1 MLTQLPVLTKTA
13 VLAVVPLLLTLA
25 VIQVLIKPAR
35 RIGLVD
41 RPGGRKEHDGEIPL
55 IGGLGMAIALIL
67 SVQLAEPQ
75 TLIGLNVLGS
85 IALLVVVGVLDDF
98 LDIRAKTKLLVQAIA
113 AMLIVLPSGV
123 YITHVGDIL
132 GIGNISLGPL
142 ALPFTVFAV
151 VGLINAV
158 NMADGADGLAAGLTS
173 TTVVWFIACA
183 LVVGNQSMAL
193 DLVILLAV
201 TVGFLCYNMRT
212 PLRHKAAVFMGD
224 AGSMML
230 GALLAW
236 FAIQLPH
243 NSTAVPPPPPFAIL
257 WMLGLPVLD
266 TVVLMI
272 RRMLQGRSP
281 FSAGRDHMHHIWMHA
296 GFSPGETTLLLM
308 LLNALIGLVG
318 FAGWRSGVPEW
329 ALALGYVGLFAIQA
343 SITQHAW
350 VVSKWLKRHHCART
364 PQ

>member
-75 TLIGLNVLGS
+75 TLIDLNVLGG

-201 TVGFLCYNMRT
+201 TVGFLC
-212 PLRHKAAVFMGD
+212 PESVF
-224 AGSMML
+224 
-230 GALLAW
+230 
-236 FAIQLPH
+236 
-243 NSTAVPPPPPFAIL
+243 V
-257 WMLGLPVLD
+257 
-266 TVVLMI
+266 
-272 RRMLQGRSP
+272 
-281 FSAGRDHMHHIWMHA
+281 
-296 GFSPGETTLLLM
+296 
-308 LLNALIGLVG
+308 
-318 FAGWRSGVPEW
+318 
-329 ALALGYVGLFAIQA
+329 
-343 SITQHAW
+343 
-350 VVSKWLKRHHCART
+350 
-364 PQ
+364 

>member
-75 TLIGLNVLGS
+75 TLIGLNVLGGV
-85 IALLVVVGVLDDF
+85 ALLVVVGVLDDF
-98 LDIRAKTKLLVQAIA
+98 LDIRAKTKLLVQISA
-113 AMLIVLPSGV
+113 ALLIVLPSGV
-123 YITHVGDIL
+123 YITHVGDLFGAGPVKL
-132 GIGNISLGPL
+132 GAL
-142 ALPFTVFAV
+142 AIPFTVFAV

-173 TTVVWFIACA
+173 TSLAWFLACT
-183 LVVGNQSMAL
+183 LSMGNQVMSF
-193 DLVILLAV
+193 DLIILLAV
-201 TVGFLCYNMRT
+201 TIGFLCYNMRT

-230 GALLAW
+230 AACRTTPCK
-236 FAIQLPH
+236 IPH
-243 NSTAVPPPPPFAIL
+243 HPRIL
-257 WMLGLPVLD
+257 
-266 TVVLMI
+266 
-272 RRMLQGRSP
+272 R
-281 FSAGRDHMHHIWMHA
+281 A
-296 GFSPGETTLLLM
+296 
-308 LLNALIGLVG
+308 
-318 FAGWRSGVPEW
+318 
-329 ALALGYVGLFAIQA
+329 
-343 SITQHAW
+343 
-350 VVSKWLKRHHCART
+350 
-364 PQ
+364 

>member
-75 TLIGLNVLGS
+75 TLIGLNVLGG

-173 TTVVWFIACA
+173 TSLAWFLVCA
-183 LVVGNQSMAL
+183 LSIGNQVMSF
-193 DLVILLAV
+193 DLIILLAV
-201 TVGFLCYNMRT
+201 TIGFLCYKMRT

-236 FAIQLPH
+236 FAILLANGGTTIQ
-243 NSTAVPPPPPFAIL
+243 PPPPFAIL

-266 TVVLMI
+266 TVVLMVRRI
-272 RRMLQGRSP
+272 RQGRSP

-296 GFSPGETTLLLM
+296 GFTPGETTLLMVGLNG
-308 LLNALIGLVG
+308 LLGLIG
-318 FAGWRSGVPEW
+318 FAGWKLGTPDW
-329 ALALGYVGLFAIQA
+329 LLAFGYTGLFVLHTMIA
-343 SITQHAW
+343 THAW
-350 VVSKWLKRHHCART
+350 RVSKWLKRHARIA
-364 PQ
+364 